1 MCSMPAVGPKTVG
14 YSVVIAGYF
23 FISVPRP
30 ACYICFPVVELVFC
44 ETYNFPLAVVNAQ
57 GQG

>member
-1 MCSMPAVGPKTVG
+1 MPAVGPKTVG

-44 ETYNFPLAVVNAQ
+44 KTYNFPLAVVNAQ